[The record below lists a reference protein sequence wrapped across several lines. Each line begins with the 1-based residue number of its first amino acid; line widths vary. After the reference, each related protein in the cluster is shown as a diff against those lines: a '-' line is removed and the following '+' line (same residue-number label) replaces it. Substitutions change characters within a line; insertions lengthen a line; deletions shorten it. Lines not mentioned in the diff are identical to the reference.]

1 MRRMILLCGTASF
14 LTAFLGGALAFSLA
28 IPKPVAAQSDRQLS
42 GTWLQALAG
51 PAAGQGGNALVTFS
65 SDGTIILSTLG
76 TLTLQPLDGVHRLSS
91 PGHGNWVRIGGR
103 EFAATWWQYRW
114 NAETTE
120 FIGPLHVSCII
131 RLNET
136 LDEYTCD
143 QRVDYFDPA
152 GGRDRE
158 PLASVPTIGHRM
170 EIEMPS

>member
-1 MRRMILLCGTASF
+1 MPCCRGHRSSGDRKGAAVMRRMILLCGTASF

-91 PGHGNWVRIGGR
+91 PGYGNWVRIGPRVRGDVV
-103 EFAATWWQYRW
+103 AL
-114 NAETTE
+114 
-120 FIGPLHVSCII
+120 PLE
-131 RLNET
+131 RR
-136 LDEYTCD
+136 DD
-143 QRVDYFDPA
+143 RVL
-152 GGRDRE
+152 R
-158 PLASVPTIGHRM
+158 
-170 EIEMPS
+170 